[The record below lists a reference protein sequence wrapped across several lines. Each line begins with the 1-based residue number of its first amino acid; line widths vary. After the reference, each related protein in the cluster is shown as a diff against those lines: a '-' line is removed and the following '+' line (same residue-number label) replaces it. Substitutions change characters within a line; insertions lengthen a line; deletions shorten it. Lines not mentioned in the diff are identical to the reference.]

1 MLAHFYKFVK
11 SVFVKICIADRS
23 WKILG
28 VWHKYSPTL
37 KWLKNKY
44 LYFLLTFTLPCDII
58 IILLNT
64 TLHRGI
70 AQLVEQRSPK
80 PRVVSSI
87 LTTPAKKALALQ
99 VLFLVISAFFAVA

>member
-28 VWHKYSPTL
+28 VWHKYSSTL

-58 IILLNT
+58 IMLLNT

-80 PRVVSSI
+80 PRAEGSNPSAPAI
-87 LTTPAKKALALQ
+87 LVQ
-99 VLFLVISAFFAVA
+99 

>member
-1 MLAHFYKFVK
+1 M
-11 SVFVKICIADRS
+11 KISIADRS

-28 VWHKYSPTL
+28 VWHKYNLIL
-37 KWLKNKY
+37 KWLKNKF

-58 IILLNT
+58 IMLSNT

-80 PRVVSSI
+80 PRAEGSSPSAPAI
-87 LTTPAKKALALQ
+87 LGQ
-99 VLFLVISAFFAVA
+99 